1 MFETPVTFAEVA
13 VTLVVVIA
21 FEANRLP
28 STYKVDPPIAPP
40 TPAVPLV
47 TVVAFPVV
55 DTFAAGVNMAG
66 VLVDVEA

>member
-28 STYKVDPPIAPP
+28 STLRVAPVTAPTEAVPIA
-40 TPAVPLV
+40 TDRAL
-47 TVVAFPVV
+47 PVV